1 MAQFKAF
8 KPEAMEK
15 IARSMGHQGDMN
27 TFQQFLVANPD
38 KKNMMDT
45 YELQAKYMALGGY
58 VRKMQEGGDTN
69 EGDTTEGDNTQ
80 SGGLMDDTIENINNP
95 QAPKN
100 TELDPKKIGDSD
112 DDSQTIKKGTGDI
125 DKDVDIETGQGEAKQ
140 AGDAKD
146 MDAETYDATQVKDK
160 TPKAETKTTTV
171 SDEMLVKAAQGKLTD
186 EERATYEAALKA
198 GQAEVTRKATVQGQ
212 LEEMNKNIEDGSI
225 PSYATAA
232 VRAAM
237 NAMAAR
243 GLGASSMATGA
254 MVNAILES
262 SIPIAKAD
270 ADTYKEYGLQ
280 NATNAQMA
288 TLAKAAALSSLNIT
302 NLNNRQQAVVENA
315 KTFLKVDLA
324 NLTNAQQTEL
334 TNVHNMVQTL
344 LSDQAADNAAK
355 QFNATSENQVN
366 QFMASLVSNIEQFN
380 ASQLNAMET
389 FNVGEE
395 NAMEKFVEE
404 QESLREQFETKNQL
418 LIEQFNATWKQQIVT
433 TDTAAENYAN
443 EFNAKALLDI
453 SNTAYANMWS
463 HMSDMMEWAW
473 TSGESGKDRVH
484 EITLANIDAKLRSE
498 LKHLDLD
505 AGAWGDIGEFVSKM
519 MFSPASNTMFS
530 KIFSFF

>member
-1 MAQFKAF
+1 
-8 KPEAMEK
+8 
-15 IARSMGHQGDMN
+15 
-27 TFQQFLVANPD
+27 
-38 KKNMMDT
+38 
-45 YELQAKYMALGGY
+45 
-58 VRKMQEGGDTN
+58 
-69 EGDTTEGDNTQ
+69 
-80 SGGLMDDTIENINNP
+80 
-95 QAPKN
+95 
-100 TELDPKKIGDSD
+100 
-112 DDSQTIKKGTGDI
+112 
-125 DKDVDIETGQGEAKQ
+125 
-140 AGDAKD
+140 
-146 MDAETYDATQVKDK
+146 
-160 TPKAETKTTTV
+160 
-171 SDEMLVKAAQGKLTD
+171 
-186 EERATYEAALKA
+186 
-198 GQAEVTRKATVQGQ
+198 
-212 LEEMNKNIEDGSI
+212 
-225 PSYATAA
+225 
-232 VRAAM
+232 
-237 NAMAAR
+237 
-243 GLGASSMATGA
+243 
-254 MVNAILES
+254 
-262 SIPIAKAD
+262 
-270 ADTYKEYGLQ
+270 
-280 NATNAQMA
+280 
-288 TLAKAAALSSLNIT
+288 
-302 NLNNRQQAVVENA
+302 
-315 KTFLKVDLA
+315 
-324 NLTNAQQTEL
+324 
-334 TNVHNMVQTL
+334 MVQTL

-519 MFSPASNTMFS
+519 MFSSTSGTMFS
-530 KIFSFF
+530 KILSFF